1 MAYTGDLGFDYGDY
15 SVNPGGFTYPTG
27 DFSGGFSMGD
37 LGVNYEDYNVNNPF
51 AKAQSGGG
59 FFDQFGRFI
68 GFANKAIPGIA
79 RTVSAVKDITNP
91 QDSPGIFNPD
101 VTRKSKEEIDKERVK
116 TLGDIQAAFTR
127 IAGTTGISS
136 QDAVKGYLAE
146 FGPALDKITA
156 QGRFD
161 LEKDPDISKQYAQ
174 LNVRIPEI
182 QEQYS
187 ALNNPRF
194 AAAYKAPDAVA
205 SVDINKIEEAMKLG
219 PAYKAQYSYDDPES
233 LRLIEGDIYRPKK
246 ISEFY
251 ASDPNLNSF
260 MVSAT
265 DPTVQDLTRYS

>member
-91 QDSPGIFNPD
+91 QDSPGIFNPN
-101 VTRKSKEEIDKERVK
+101 VQRESTEKIKKEADETYAKIREV
-116 TLGDIQAAFTR
+116 FTQ
-127 IAGTTGISS
+127 IAGTTGISTP
-136 QDAVKGYLAE
+136 DAVKGYLAE
-146 FGPALDKITA
+146 FGPALDKITT

-174 LNVRIPEI
+174 LNVRIPKI

-205 SVDINKIEEAMKLG
+205 SMDTDAIKNVMTLG

-233 LRLIEGDIYRPKK
+233 RRLIEGDIYRSKK

-251 ASDPNLNSF
+251 ANDPNLNSF

-265 DPTVQDLTRYS
+265 DPTIQDLTRYS

>member
-1 MAYTGDLGFDYGDY
+1 MAYTGGFGVDTTGIDFGDTFLPGAGSPSYG
-15 SVNPGGFTYPTG
+15 TY
-27 DFSGGFSMGD
+27 DFLPRSQFP
-37 LGVNYEDYNVNNPF
+37 EDFYNTQSN
-51 AKAQSGGG
+51 SGGG
-59 FFDQFGRFI
+59 FLDQFGRVL
-68 GFANKAIPGIA
+68 GFANKAIPGAA
-79 RTVSAVKDITNP
+79 RAWGAVQDIINP
-91 QDSPGIFNPD
+91 KDSPGIFNPD

-161 LEKDPDISKQYAQ
+161 LEQYPDIDRGYLQFKKRADET
-174 LNVRIPEI
+174 IED
-182 QEQYS
+182 YS

-205 SVDINKIEEAMKLG
+205 SIDINKIEEAMKLG

-251 ASDPNLNSF
+251 ANDPNLNSF
-260 MVSAT
+260 MISAT

>member
-1 MAYTGDLGFDYGDY
+1 MAEVFGVDTTGIDFGDTFLPGAGSPSYG
-15 SVNPGGFTYPTG
+15 TY
-27 DFSGGFSMGD
+27 DFLPRSQFP
-37 LGVNYEDYNVNNPF
+37 EDFYNTQSN
-51 AKAQSGGG
+51 SGGG

-91 QDSPGIFNPD
+91 RDSSGIFNPD
-101 VTRKSKEEIDKERVK
+101 VVRESKKGIDEERVK

-127 IAGTTGISS
+127 IAGATGIST

-146 FGPALDKITA
+146 FGPALDKINT

-182 QEQYS
+182 QRQYS
-187 ALNNPRF
+187 TLNNPGF

-205 SVDINKIEEAMKLG
+205 SIDINKIEEAMKLG
-219 PAYKAQYSYDDPES
+219 PAYKEQYSYEDPES
-233 LRLIEGDIYRPKK
+233 QKNIYGRRNAIGDIA
-246 ISEFY
+246 SFY
-251 ASDPNLNSF
+251 ANDPNLNNF
-260 MVSAT
+260 MVSASDIEKFT
-265 DPTVQDLTRYS
+265 NYS

>member
-1 MAYTGDLGFDYGDY
+1 MAYPGDLGFDYGDY

-59 FFDQFGRFI
+59 FLDQFGRVVK
-68 GFANKAIPGIA
+68 FATGAIPGVA
-79 RTVSAVKDITNP
+79 RSIGAIGDIRDISGLDPNV
-91 QDSPGIFNPD
+91 Q
-101 VTRKSKEEIDKERVK
+101 RKSKEEIDKERVK

-127 IAGTTGISS
+127 IAGTTGIST

-146 FGPALDKITA
+146 FAPALDKISA

-161 LEKDPDISKQYAQ
+161 LEQYPDIDRGYLQFKKRADET
-174 LNVRIPEI
+174 IED
-182 QEQYS
+182 YS
-187 ALNNPRF
+187 ALNSPRF

-205 SVDINKIEEAMKLG
+205 SVDTNAIKNVMTLG
-219 PAYKAQYSYDDPES
+219 PAYKEQYSYEDPES
-233 LRLIEGDIYRPKK
+233 QKNIYGRRNAIGDIA
-246 ISEFY
+246 SFY
-251 ASDPNLNSF
+251 ANDPNLSNF

-265 DPTVQDLTRYS
+265 DPNIQNLMNYS